1 MPKQEFSALQN
12 LLEQQND
19 KCIIN
24 DSEKNLRTAAAEKE
38 DVIKEC
44 KRQLYDINTYLRSS
58 MQEADILSAKI

>member
-12 LLEQQND
+12 LLKKQND

-24 DSEKNLRTAAAEKE
+24 DSEKNLGTAAAEKE

-44 KRQLYDINTYLRSS
+44 KRQLYDTNTYLRSS